1 MQTQLE
7 QLRDALAPYPWAY
20 TLTVLCAVL
29 LLAWIANFITKHV
42 LLRGLRQLLM
52 KTPFGGAQHDR
63 DVRMRV
69 IPRLANVVPAL
80 VISAGVSMVP
90 DLPPQLVT
98 VVKAL
103 CQVFVVVT
111 IALAISKALDAINRN
126 YERRPDAQNKPI
138 KGYFQVAK
146 IIMFVLVGISV
157 IATLIGAEFLHIVTG
172 LGAMTAVLML
182 IFQDTI
188 LSLVASVQ
196 ISNDGRVRLGD
207 WIEMPGQNADG
218 DVIDIALH
226 TITVRNWDR
235 TVTTVPTKKL
245 VSDAFKNWRP
255 MFEGGGRRIKR
266 SLFIDQHSVRFLEQD
281 EVARFRRFV
290 LLDDYLDS
298 KAREIETWNA
308 KLAAHCAEPVNTRRV
323 TNLGTFRAY
332 VNYYLRTH
340 PGINQ
345 DLILLVRQ
353 LQPTAQGLPLEIYCF
368 TSDTSWVGHE
378 GVQADIFD
386 HLIALLPEFDLK
398 LFQDNSD
405 APLDVNL
412 HPIGAEMPTLRN
424 RRDQAPGAGR
434 DDADTPTVA

>member
-1 MQTQLE
+1 MRQQLDHL
-7 QLRDALAPYPWAY
+7 QAVLAPYPWAY
-20 TLTVLCAVL
+20 TLVVLAGL
-29 LLAWIANFITKHV
+29 LLAAWLANWVTKRV
-42 LLRGLRQLLM
+42 LLRGLLRVLRATPLGGRDHNHAVQL
-52 KTPFGGAQHDR
+52 
-63 DVRMRV
+63 RV

-80 VISAGVSMVP
+80 VISAGIGVVP
-90 DLPPQLVT
+90 DLPPEVVT
-98 VVKAL
+98 VVRAL
-103 CQVFVVVT
+103 CQAFVVLTVALSVSRLLDT
-111 IALAISKALDAINRN
+111 INHA

-138 KGYFQVAK
+138 KGYFQVVK
-146 IIMFVLVGISV
+146 IIMFVLVGISI
-157 IATLIGAEFLHIVTG
+157 IATLIGAQFLHILTG

-196 ISNDGRVRLGD
+196 ISNDGRVRIGD
-207 WIEMPGQNADG
+207 WIEMPSQNADG

-266 SLFIDQHSVRFLEQD
+266 ALFLDQHSVRFLEPD

-290 LLDDYLDS
+290 LLDDYLDE
-298 KAREIETWNA
+298 KARELEAWNA
-308 KLAAHCAEPVNTRRV
+308 KLAERGAEPVNARRV

-332 VNYYLRTH
+332 VNHYLRNH

-368 TSDTSWVGHE
+368 TSDTGWVGHE
-378 GVQADIFD
+378 NTQSDIFD
-386 HLIALLPEFDLK
+386 HLIALLPEFGLK

-405 APLDVNL
+405 APLEVNL
-412 HPIGAEMPTLRN
+412 H
-424 RRDQAPGAGR
+424 Q
-434 DDADTPTVA
+434 ADTPADVSPPPATARLPGGDASPAA